1 MFILFPLLIFF
12 LSLIDLSF
20 PIFSFSF
27 FKNNFRSHLTA
38 SFFHMLQDS
47 EQTNLS
53 KSKSTTFSLLQSIG
67 DNLIPP
73 YDLTSIPIQISCQSF
88 EIAFGMSHWN
98 LKAID
103 KNGAEHI
110 WEVMNVGRALSKV
123 EPLVVEKLP
132 IGVKTTQRLLSGRV
146 ITNANEEFP
155 SEGILVNKSIQQMDE
170 FIMNYARLKNFH
182 ILDSNC
188 WNCQRFTSEV
198 MWWASESLDHRI
210 PKPTINQ
217 DPANM
222 ALDPWGNEKQNRGI
236 KESQCIVS

>member
-1 MFILFPLLIFF
+1 
-12 LSLIDLSF
+12 
-20 PIFSFSF
+20 
-27 FKNNFRSHLTA
+27 
-38 SFFHMLQDS
+38 MLQDS

-73 YDLTSIPIQISCQSF
+73 YDLTSIPIVISCQSF

-103 KNGAEHI
+103 KNGAEHV
-110 WEVMNVGRALSKV
+110 WEVINVGRALSKV

-132 IGVKTTQRLLSGRV
+132 IGVKTTQRLISGRV

-155 SEGILVNKSIQQMDE
+155 SDGIVVNKSIQEMDE
-170 FIMNYARLKNFH
+170 FILNYAKGKNFH

-188 WNCQRFTSEV
+188 WNCQRFTAEV
-198 MWWASESLDHRI
+198 MWWASDSLDRI
-210 PKPTINQ
+210 PKPKINQ

-236 KESQCIVS
+236 KESQCLLS